1 MNIKLLDLKRIF
13 ALLLALG
20 VFCASCFGALAVPAE
35 GADGA
40 KAVLLIDA
48 CSGRVIFEKNSTEP
62 VEFAGLRRLPALLA
76 ICHAFDSGD
85 IKPDTV
91 VTVSQRAAA
100 VRGATAFLS
109 PNERI
114 AAEEVLKAAVILN
127 AGDAVCALLETV
139 FQTDAAALDA
149 IVREL
154 KGLGVGFVP
163 EDPLGSDALISAKD
177 IALIG
182 MALVKSEAY
191 LRYSSIYIDSIA
203 HENGTVTELVN
214 PNRLVRFYSGCYGLA
229 TGSVGS
235 TEYAGAFIAR
245 RGNSAFMAVIAGMRS
260 AEARAK
266 LASELL
272 DGAFSAYRRVELAA
286 AGETVGAVLVT
297 GGMLPSVEAK
307 TAEPVSALVP
317 VGDSKLSSV
326 ADLPDTVEAPVEE
339 GALLGTLIIK
349 NSSGETVGEVP
360 LVAAASVPKAKL
372 ADLILRVF
380 RSFLHADK

>member
-1 MNIKLLDLKRIF
+1 MKKRVFHNRVF
-13 ALLLALG
+13 AAFLAA
-20 VFCASCFGALAVPAE
+20 CALAAVCTFVGAAPAE
-35 GADGA
+35 GVEGA

-48 CSGRVIFEKNSTEP
+48 YSGRVICERNSSEA
-62 VEFAGLRRLPALLA
+62 VEFAGLKRMPALLA
-76 ICHAFDSGD
+76 VCRAFDSGD

-91 VTVSQRAAA
+91 VTVSNRAAA

-127 AGDAVCALLETV
+127 AGDAVCALIEAV
-139 FQTDAAALDA
+139 FQTDAAALEA
-149 IVREL
+149 IAREL
-154 KGLGVGFVP
+154 KGIGASFVP
-163 EDPLGSDALISAKD
+163 EDPLGSNSLISAND

-182 MALVKSEAY
+182 MALAKSEAF
-191 LRYSSIYIDSIA
+191 LRYSSVYIDSIT

-235 TEYAGAFIAR
+235 TDYAGAFIAR

-260 AEARAK
+260 ADARAK

-286 AGETVGAVLVT
+286 AGETIGAVLVK
-297 GGMLPSVEAK
+297 GGLLPSVEAK

-317 VGDSKLSSV
+317 VGDSKLSSEAV
-326 ADLPDTVEAPVEE
+326 LPDSIEAPVEE

-360 LVAAASVPKAKL
+360 LIASASVTKAGL
-372 ADLILRVF
+372 TDLILKVF
-380 RSFLHADK
+380 RSFLHSDK